1 MFGPSKHPQP
11 INDRRR
17 DAVMQRQLSRRA
29 FVRTGAGAAAAAGL
43 AGSSIPGLIPGARA
57 RAQES
62 AAPAGKIVI
71 SLAAEPS
78 TLEWW
83 NAFSI
88 DGHPVLR
95 NINEALLNR
104 DPVTN
109 ELVGELAASWEW
121 QDERTVRFTLREGV
135 IFHNGDPLTAEDAA
149 FGINY
154 TWAPENAFDIAQFMG
169 SQITATAVDDL
180 TLDVQTAEPDP
191 LLPAVL
197 YFAPLPSARQIREAP
212 DTLPSAPI
220 GTGPYRFVEWA
231 RGDHISLT
239 AYSEWWGNADPQAAL
254 GAQAILDVE
263 YVWRPEST
271 VRAAQVS
278 AGEAQIGR
286 FLAPEDCQ
294 TTPVCKEALSVE
306 TVPLRLDTVH
316 PTLGDIRIRQAIAHA
331 IDTQQIVDAVFA
343 GGEVATQLVGPSA
356 AGYNAELEPT
366 PFDPDRARTLV
377 AEAAADGVAVDAPLV
392 VAVRRGSYPRAEEL
406 GEFIAGALTE
416 VGLNATTEV
425 IEHAAYQEQFVLP
438 YDQIPPERGWIG
450 TLSHGNEMMD
460 AGLTAG
466 SWYRCSGGVASYCDP
481 ELDAMIDAANP
492 LTGEERAAAFA
503 QITARFQEA
512 YSVIPIVHLAFF
524 YGTTADLVWEPRLDG
539 FMLVKEMSYA
549 G

>member
-1 MFGPSKHPQP
+1 MSGTSMPTTDP
-11 INDRRR
+11 RRR
-17 DAVMQRQLSRRA
+17 RMEIAQRRLSRRGLIRA
-29 FVRTGAGAAAAAGL
+29 GAGAGLAAGAAD
-43 AGSSIPGLIPGARA
+43 AGSWHRSASAL
-57 RAQES
+57 AQD
-62 AAPAGKIVI
+62 AASPAGKIVI

-109 ELVGELAASWEW
+109 ELVGELATSWEW
-121 QDERTVRFTLREGV
+121 RDERTVRFTLRDGV
-135 IFHNGDPLTAEDAA
+135 TFHNGDPLTAEDAE
-149 FGINY
+149 FGVNY
-154 TWAPENAFDIAQFMG
+154 TWSPENAFDIAQFMG

-212 DTLPSAPI
+212 DTLVAEPI

-239 AYSEWWGNADPQAAL
+239 AFPEWWGNADPAAAL
-254 GAQAILDVE
+254 GAQSILEVD

-278 AGEAQIGR
+278 TGEAQIGR
-286 FLAPEDCQ
+286 FLAPEDCLS
-294 TTPVCKEALSVE
+294 TPVCKEALSVE

-316 PTLGDIRIRQAIAHA
+316 STLGDLRVRQAIAHA
-331 IDTQQIVDAVFA
+331 IDREQIVDAVFA

-356 AGYNAELEPT
+356 AGYNPDLEPT
-366 PFDPDRARTLV
+366 PYDPERARELV
-377 AEAAADGVAVDAPLV
+377 AEAAADGVDVAAPLV

-406 GEFIAGALTE
+406 GEYVAGALTE
-416 VGLNATTEV
+416 IGLNATSEV

-450 TLSHGNEMMD
+450 TLSHGNELMD
-460 AGLTAG
+460 AGLTAA
-466 SWYRCSGGVASYCDP
+466 SWYRCDGGVATYCDP

-503 QITARFQEA
+503 EITRVFQDG

-524 YGTTADLVWEPRLDG
+524 YGTAAELVWEPRLDG
-539 FMLVKEMSYA
+539 FMLVKEMSYS

>member
-1 MFGPSKHPQP
+1 MTRSTLS
-11 INDRRR
+11 ITDRRR
-17 DAVMQRQLSRRA
+17 LDQLARRFSRRRL
-29 FVRTGAGAAAAAGL
+29 VQGVGAGL
-43 AGSSIPGLIPGARA
+43 AMSTAGISGGRGVASTL
-57 RAQES
+57 AQET

-109 ELVGELAASWEW
+109 ELVGELASAWEW

-135 IFHNGDPLTAEDAA
+135 TFHNGDPLNAEDAV

-154 TWAPENAFDIAQFMG
+154 TWSPENAFDIAQFMG
-169 SQITATAVDDL
+169 SQITATVVDDL
-180 TLDVQTAEPDP
+180 TIDVQTAEPDP
-191 LLPAVL
+191 LLPAIL

-212 DTLPSAPI
+212 DTLPSEPI

-231 RGDHISLT
+231 RGDHINLT
-239 AYSEWWGNADPQAAL
+239 AYPEWWGNADAEAAL
-254 GAQAILDVE
+254 GRQAILDVE
-263 YVWRPEST
+263 YVWRPESQ

-278 AGEAQIGR
+278 TGEAQIGR

-316 PTLGDIRIRQAIAHA
+316 PTLSDIRIRQAIAHA
-331 IDTQQIVDAVFA
+331 IDTQQVVDAVFA

-366 PFDPDRARTLV
+366 PYDPERAKALV
-377 AEAAADGVAVDAPLV
+377 AEAAADGIAVDAPLV

-406 GEFIAGALTE
+406 GEYVAGALTE
-416 VGLNATTEV
+416 IGLNATTEV

-450 TLSHGNEMMD
+450 TLSHGNELMD
-460 AGLTAG
+460 AGLTAA
-466 SWYRCSGGVASYCDP
+466 SWYRCDGGVASYCDP

-503 QITARFQEA
+503 EITRVFQEGF
-512 YSVIPIVHLAFF
+512 SVIPIVHLAFF

-549 G
+549 E

>member
-1 MFGPSKHPQP
+1 MAAPSMPRTLTNRHWLELLERR
-11 INDRRR
+11 ISRRAVGRMAAGVGLAATLADRRR
-17 DAVMQRQLSRRA
+17 ATM
-29 FVRTGAGAAAAAGL
+29 L
-43 AGSSIPGLIPGARA
+43 AREG
-57 RAQES
+57 
-62 AAPAGKIVI
+62 AAPAGKITI

-104 DPVTN
+104 DPATN
-109 ELVGELAASWEW
+109 ELVGELASAWEW
-121 QDERTVRFTLREGV
+121 HDERTVRFTLRDGV
-135 IFHNGDPLTAEDAA
+135 TFHNGDPLTAEDAA
-149 FGINY
+149 FGMNY

-169 SQITATAVDDL
+169 SQIKATAVDDL
-180 TLDVQTAEPDP
+180 TIDVQTADPDP
-191 LLPAVL
+191 LLPAIL

-212 DTLPSAPI
+212 DTLPSSPI
-220 GTGPYRFVEWA
+220 GTGPYQLVEWA

-239 AYSEWWGNADPQAAL
+239 AFPEWWGNADPEAAL
-254 GAQAILDVE
+254 GAQSIKDVD
-263 YVWRPEST
+263 YVWRPESS
-271 VRAAQVS
+271 VRAAQVTT
-278 AGEAQIGR
+278 GEAQIGR
-286 FLAPEDCQ
+286 FLAPEDCLS
-294 TTPVCKEALSVE
+294 TPVCKEALSVE

-331 IDTQQIVDAVFA
+331 IDTQQIVDAVFV
-343 GGEVATQLVGPSA
+343 GGQVATQLVGPSA
-356 AGYNAELEPT
+356 AGYNAGIEPI
-366 PFDPDRARTLV
+366 PFDQERARALV

-406 GEFIAGALTE
+406 GEYIAGALTE
-416 VGLNATTEV
+416 IGLNATTEV

-438 YDQIPPERGWIG
+438 YDQIPPGRGWIG

-460 AGLTAG
+460 VGLTAA
-466 SWYRCSGGVASYCDP
+466 SWYRCSGGVASFCDP

-503 QITARFQEA
+503 EITGRFQESL
-512 YSVIPIVHLAFF
+512 SVIPIVHLAFF

-539 FMLVKEMSYA
+539 FMLVKEMA
-549 G
+549 IG

>member
-1 MFGPSKHPQP
+1 MTRSALSTT
-11 INDRRR
+11 DRRR
-17 DAVMQRQLSRRA
+17 LDLIARRFSRRTL
-29 FVRTGAGAAAAAGL
+29 VGSAGAGL
-43 AGSSIPGLIPGARA
+43 ALSATGMPGWRGVSTA
-57 RAQES
+57 RAQDT
-62 AAPAGKIVI
+62 AAPTGKIVI

-95 NINEALLNR
+95 NVNEALLNR

-109 ELVGELAASWEW
+109 ELVGELATAWEW
-121 QDERTVRFTLREGV
+121 QDERTVRFTLREAV
-135 IFHNGDPLTAEDAA
+135 TFHNGDPLNAEDAV

-154 TWAPENAFDIAQFMG
+154 TWSPENAFDIAQFMG
-169 SQITATAVDDL
+169 SQITATVVADL
-180 TLDVQTAEPDP
+180 TIEVQTAEPDP
-191 LLPAVL
+191 LLPAIL

-212 DTLPSAPI
+212 DTLPSEPI

-239 AYSEWWGNADPQAAL
+239 AYPEWWGNTDPEAAL
-254 GAQAILDVE
+254 GRQAILDVD
-263 YVWRPEST
+263 YLWRPESP

-278 AGEAQIGR
+278 TGEAQIGR
-286 FLAPEDCQ
+286 FLAPEDCLS
-294 TTPVCKEALSVE
+294 TPVCKEALSVE
-306 TVPLRLDTVH
+306 TAPLRLDTVH

-331 IDTQQIVDAVFA
+331 IDTQQVVDAVFA
-343 GGEVATQLVGPSA
+343 GGAVATQLVGPSA

-366 PFDPDRARTLV
+366 PYDPERAKALV

-406 GEFIAGALTE
+406 GEYVAGALTE
-416 VGLNATTEV
+416 IGLNATTEV

-438 YDQIPPERGWIG
+438 YDQIPPERGWIA
-450 TLSHGNEMMD
+450 TLSHGNELMD
-460 AGLTAG
+460 AGLTAA
-466 SWYRCSGGVASYCDP
+466 SWYRCDGGVASYCDP

-503 QITARFQEA
+503 EVTRVFQEA

-524 YGTTADLVWEPRLDG
+524 YGATADLVWEPRLDG
-539 FMLVKEMSYA
+539 FMLIKEMSYA
-549 G
+549 S